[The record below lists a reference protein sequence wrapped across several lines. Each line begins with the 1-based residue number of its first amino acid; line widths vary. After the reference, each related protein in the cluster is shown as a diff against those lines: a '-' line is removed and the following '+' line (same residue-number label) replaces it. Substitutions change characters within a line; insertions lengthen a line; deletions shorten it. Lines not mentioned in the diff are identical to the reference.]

1 MKHDKLEE
9 SSIQMSSASF
19 IKDPYPSNTMMYQID
34 LEVFSAKM
42 EHYLKDNSFKIMGIL
57 LDKKYAVFVH
67 RDVLRYMI
75 KILKYSKEDL
85 KKHII

>member
-1 MKHDKLEE
+1 
-9 SSIQMSSASF
+9 
-19 IKDPYPSNTMMYQID
+19 
-34 LEVFSAKM
+34 M

-85 KKHII
+85 KKHIIWRYNLQWVRLDPQ